1 MEKELEL
8 TNDRLT
14 KLETQK
20 MILKGNLEENLK
32 LKRYEL
38 ELAIQDRQQGH
49 CKANLE
55 ETKHSLMTMKTEI
68 NLAQEEEQRVNLVID
83 EITKKLRIARTDL
96 DAFLKDD
103 AESTARIESEDCSLE
118 KLALEKSRL
127 LNKKE
132 NTQKKIRE
140 IGSIPDDALGK
151 YEDHSKRVRLTL
163 LSMKSN
169 VGLFRNCTRF

>member
-1 MEKELEL
+1 MEL

-20 MILKGNLEENLK
+20 MILRGNLDENLK
-32 LKRYEL
+32 LKRDEL
-38 ELAIQDRQQGH
+38 ELAIQDRKQGDS
-49 CKANLE
+49 KANLE
-55 ETKHSLMTMKTEI
+55 ETKQSIITMKTEI
-68 NLAQEEEQRVNLVID
+68 SLAQEEEQRVNLVIE

-96 DAFLKDD
+96 DALLEED

-127 LNKKE
+127 INKKE

-151 YEDHSKRVRLTL
+151 YEDHSKRVRFTL
-163 LSMKSN
+163 SSIRSN
-169 VGLFRNCTRF
+169 VCFRNCTQF